1 MAPNESTSAT
11 DEELDIDA
19 KLRAFE
25 ALVDARDPAQ
35 AAALEVMREHTRRLH
50 QARGDWDQPSTFR
63 CWNDPAPRATAT
75 APLQIEHYRE
85 YKEHVARERELRA
98 LLGRPAP
105 ALEGRPAPATLEG
118 RAALA
123 ALEAPTAGGA

>member
-1 MAPNESTSAT
+1 MAN
-11 DEELDIDA
+11 DEEDIDA
-19 KLRAFE
+19 RLRAFE

-35 AAALEVMREHTRRLH
+35 AAALEAMREHTRRLH
-50 QARGDWDQPSTFR
+50 QARGDWNRPSTFR

-98 LLGRPAP
+98 LLGRSAP
-105 ALEGRPAPATLEG
+105 ALEGRAAP
-118 RAALA
+118 A
-123 ALEAPTAGGA
+123 ALEAPPAGGA